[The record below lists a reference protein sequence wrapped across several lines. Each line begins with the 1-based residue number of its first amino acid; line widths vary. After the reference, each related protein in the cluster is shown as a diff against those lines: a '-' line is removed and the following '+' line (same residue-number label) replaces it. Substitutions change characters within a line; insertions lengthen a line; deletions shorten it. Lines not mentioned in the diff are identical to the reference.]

1 MSVFKKQR
9 MEVVGEKMFNVAI
22 RLGFCFSRKKKKNCG
37 QTFTAIFYLMQ
48 HMPSMLL
55 LDGMLECLLFFYIIP
70 ITFFFFFK

>member
-1 MSVFKKQR
+1 

-22 RLGFCFSRKKKKNCG
+22 GLGFCFSRKKKNCG

-55 LDGMLECLLFFYIIP
+55 LDGMLECLLFYIIP